1 MFKVRRT
8 FLKKRLPKSGE
19 TEPGRS
25 TGLLPGFTFVEIL
38 ILCAVIG
45 LGAAMAVP
53 YIRETVDFYDAEAAL
68 QLTAAQLRR
77 GSQRAVDL
85 RRRTRVSFIAPNRI
99 DVHQFEEGAW
109 IQVNSTLL
117 PRGFEFRVEEGLPA
131 APDETPDG
139 LGASAAV
146 DFAGA
151 QEIYFLPDSTAVNA
165 GGQITSGIVYMA
177 RPGKVLTAR
186 AVTVSGTTA
195 RIRMW
200 RFLEGNWQ

>member
-1 MFKVRRT
+1 MRRR
-8 FLKKRLPKSGE
+8 FLKEGPLKSEE
-19 TEPGRS
+19 TEPEHPTDRPS
-25 TGLLPGFTFVEIL
+25 GFTFVEIL

-117 PRGFEFRVEEGLPA
+117 PRGFEFRVEEGLPV

-151 QEIYFLPDSTAVNA
+151 QEIYYLPDSTAVNA